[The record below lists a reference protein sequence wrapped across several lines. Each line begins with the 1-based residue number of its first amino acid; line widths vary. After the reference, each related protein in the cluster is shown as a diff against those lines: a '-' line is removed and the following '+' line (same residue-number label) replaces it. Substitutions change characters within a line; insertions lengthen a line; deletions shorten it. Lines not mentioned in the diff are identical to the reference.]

1 MRKWALTAALVGH
14 ILAWVALLFLV
25 FWTGFYSGQSSTA
38 VAVNPKVDQSQTTLT
53 LADPGV
59 TTKSFSA
66 SVIEI
71 NGLRIIPIL
80 AIPVALTAA
89 AAMAVLLLPTRPRF
103 GMSLAWTCTISIVLF
118 SLLGAFSIGL
128 FYFPAA
134 MALILASLLAS
145 IGETNKGSATPPA

>member
-1 MRKWALTAALVGH
+1 MLKWALKAALVSH
-14 ILAWVALLFLV
+14 IFAWVSLLLLV

-38 VAVNPKVDQSQTTLT
+38 VVVNGTGSQSQTTST
-53 LADPGV
+53 FVGSEA
-59 TTKSFSA
+59 TTESLSA
-66 SVIEI
+66 SVVEI
-71 NGLRIIPIL
+71 NGFRIIPVL

-89 AAMAVLLLPTRPRF
+89 AAMAVVLLPTRPRF

-145 IGETNKGSATPPA
+145 IGEMNKGSATPPA

>member
-14 ILAWVALLFLV
+14 IFAWAALLVLI

-38 VAVNPKVDQSQTTLT
+38 VVVKGTGNQSQTTLT
-53 LADPGV
+53 FVDSEAATNTL
-59 TTKSFSA
+59 SA
-66 SVIEI
+66 SIVEI
-71 NGLRIIPIL
+71 NGFRIIPIL

-89 AAMAVLLLPTRPRF
+89 AAMAVVLLPARPRF

-134 MALILASLLAS
+134 MALILASLLVS
-145 IGETNKGSATPPA
+145 IGEMNKGSATPPA